1 MHSTWIF
8 KRGTFRA
15 REWEALRAAPDGL
28 DTRELATA
36 IMRAKG
42 LDVDERVFRISLGQS
57 VVTLFG
63 RLERKGVVRCVA
75 RRKGVKVWNTP

>member
-15 REWEALRAAPDGL
+15 LKWQALRVAPDGL
-28 DTRELATA
+28 DRREIATA
-36 IMRAKG
+36 VMRAKG
-42 LDVDERVFRISLGQS
+42 LELNKRVFRISLAQN

-63 RLERKGVVRCVA
+63 RLERKRVVRCVA
-75 RRKGVKVWNTP
+75 RRKGVKVWQV